1 MFLYCTH
8 STPRLQY
15 VANFIGNILLGTP
28 FIITTNKDDYKSAA
42 VAKINYSAER
52 IDEEEIWIKPHP
64 LLFETTIKPQAINC
78 FEWNNHNVF
87 FKTEGDLPF
96 DIFAATFYL
105 LSRYEEYLP
114 HSKDEYGR
122 YAHTNALA
130 YKEAFL
136 NQPLVNKWIFE
147 FGRLLEKI
155 FPPFTIHHLPF
166 SFLPTYDIDEAYAYK
181 HKPWWKNVGGLLKHF
196 FKADFH
202 SASFRLNVLTDKRKD
217 PYDSYEWMDS
227 LHETFHLKPIYF
239 FLVAEKSKGY
249 DKNISPRKAALQQL
263 INEHATK
270 YTIGVHP
277 SWQSGDDEALL
288 QQEKKY
294 IEEVSEVSI
303 SKSRQH
309 YVRLTIP
316 HTYRKLIDAGI
327 TEDYSMGYGSIN
339 GFRASVASPFYWY
352 DLEKEEQ
359 TSLLIYPF
367 CFMDANA
374 YYEQKL
380 SAQQAYDEMLQ
391 YYHEV
396 KAVNGLYITLWHNN
410 FLGGFSLLKD
420 WKAMYVKF
428 IRTVVEERK

>member
-8 STPRLQY
+8 NTPRLQY
-15 VANFIGNILLGTP
+15 VANFIGNLLLGTP
-28 FIITTNKDDYKSAA
+28 FILTTNRDDYKSAA
-42 VAKINYSAER
+42 LPKINYSAER
-52 IDEEEIWIKPHP
+52 INEEEIWIKPHP
-64 LLFETTIKPQAINC
+64 LLFEATIKPQAINC
-78 FEWNNHNVF
+78 FEWSNHKVF

-114 HSKDEYGR
+114 HTKDAYGR
-122 YAHTNALA
+122 YAHTNSLA
-130 YKEAFL
+130 YKEGFL

-147 FGRLLEKI
+147 FGRLLEQM
-155 FPPFTIHHLPF
+155 FPPFITRHLPF

-181 HKPWWKNVGGLLKHF
+181 HKPWWKKMGGLVKDLLKGNF
-196 FKADFH
+196 YNATL
-202 SASFRLNVLTDKRKD
+202 RLNVLIGKRND

-227 LHETFHLKPIYF
+227 LHEAFNLKPLYF
-239 FLVAEKSKGY
+239 FLVAAKNSKY
-249 DKNISPRKAALQQL
+249 DKNILPSTALKALMWL
-263 INEHATK
+263 HADK
-270 YTIGVHP
+270 YEIGIHP
-277 SWQSGDDEALL
+277 SWQSGDRDELL
-288 QQEKKY
+288 HKEKKY
-294 IEEVSEVSI
+294 VEEASGTHV

-309 YVRLTIP
+309 YIRLTIP
-316 HTYRKLIDAGI
+316 HTYRKLIGAGI

-380 SAQQAYDEMLQ
+380 SAQQAYDEMLH
-391 YYHEV
+391 YYHQV
-396 KAVNGLYITLWHNN
+396 RNVNGLLITLWHNN
-410 FLGGFSLLKD
+410 FLGGFSPLKH

-428 IRTVVEERK
+428 IKTVVEERK